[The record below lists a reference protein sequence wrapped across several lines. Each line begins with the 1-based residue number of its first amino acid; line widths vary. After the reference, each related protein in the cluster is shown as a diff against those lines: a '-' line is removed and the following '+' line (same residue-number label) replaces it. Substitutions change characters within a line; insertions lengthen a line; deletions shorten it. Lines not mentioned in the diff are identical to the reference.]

1 MYGDRVQN
9 SLNYKHIE
17 NTHIKPQG
25 DHFADRCVDFP
36 LTVQIIGILCNPVVK
51 IGQNGSRHCRKDG
64 RGTSTSR
71 DVRNLVVC
79 QISKQ
84 MSDNP
89 TRMPNST
96 NKLKYEVVMKN

>member
-9 SLNYKHIE
+9 SLNYKHIK

-79 QISKQ
+79 QISK
-84 MSDNP
+84 
-89 TRMPNST
+89 
-96 NKLKYEVVMKN
+96 